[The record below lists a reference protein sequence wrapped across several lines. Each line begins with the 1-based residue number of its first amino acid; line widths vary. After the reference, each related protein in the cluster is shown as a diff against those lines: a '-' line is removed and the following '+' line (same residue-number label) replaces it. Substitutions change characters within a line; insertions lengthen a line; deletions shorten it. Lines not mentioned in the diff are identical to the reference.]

1 MFTGGALFDVAL
13 TGIYYN
19 GAMDSTP
26 FTKIF
31 KSEANAPVFL
41 AEGSWTPENPN
52 AEYPRLSV
60 NRSTGGDNTLA
71 STFWYRDGKYIRL
84 KTAQIGYTFP
94 QKWMKAIGVQQ
105 LRVFV
110 EGGNLFTLSGLPE
123 GIDPESPGVNLGYY
137 PQQRTV
143 MGGLSI
149 TF

>member
-1 MFTGGALFDVAL
+1 MFTGGALFDVAM

-19 GAMDSTP
+19 GVMDSTP

-31 KSEANAPVFL
+31 KGDANAPVYL

-52 AEYPRLSV
+52 AEFPRLSIS
-60 NRSTGGDNTLA
+60 RSNDSNNALA

-84 KTAQIGYTFP
+84 KTAQLGYTFP
-94 QKWMKAIGVQQ
+94 DKWMRVLGVQK
-105 LRVFV
+105 LRIFV
-110 EGGNLFTLSGLPE
+110 EGGNLFTIDGLPK